1 MKKKKAL
8 FLTGTILLLI
18 VAAGLCIW
26 KRQGIRNTFYK
37 ITTGSVPFQIKE
49 KEQMTAHGYY
59 KQAVKAKTELNEVA
73 PIAER
78 DDAAEKFETTVPV
91 EQTLVADSYEIDRQI
106 EAELDNGYTW
116 DDPIVILNP
125 YKISPLT
132 GLILFETP
140 KEEQVRITV
149 KGKTEAADI
158 VAELEP
164 CSRHRVPVV
173 GLYPGEE
180 NTVVLELID
189 GQGNVRK
196 SRELKIR
203 AEDLPENLRD
213 SVKTIENSGKSAFGL
228 TAVYGQKCKMPFAY
242 DVNGDIR
249 WYFERQAANYG
260 MYQLSDDRIIFQD
273 RTGYVPCQQKPQ
285 STNLYEMDCLGRA
298 YRVYYLPAGNHH
310 EVIEKEPGGN
320 LLALTSSLKSCYE
333 EKIVEIDRQTGKIVN
348 ELELGDIFGQTY
360 VDKPDWAHINTVSY
374 QPEGDTIIIS
384 ARNLNSVMKINWSTH
399 KLEWILCDPRFWK
412 GTKFE
417 KYVLQPEE
425 DFVYH
430 FEQHTAYQ
438 LETDLDGDP
447 QTVEL
452 SLFDNHYNKD
462 RKVDYYDGNEASYVV
477 VYSINEE
484 AATVKQIK
492 RLAVKYSSITSAA
505 IYDSESNHI
514 FGMCG
519 KVVND
524 AGEKS
529 GMNYEFDY
537 ETGEVLNQYYISRD
551 FYRSTEL
558 KLNFQDMSQKM
569 EEEEN
574 YILGSLRPAVKIS
587 KKVKT
592 PAEMLEEGEASF
604 KLIGSV
610 LYAGAMDHHISQVI
624 FKGKN
629 HTYVYDSTD
638 IRLHNK
644 VYLGYYADTPIP
656 LSQMEADDYEI
667 YCVYKDVYYRTGHQ
681 IAVKEK

>member
-8 FLTGTILLLI
+8 LLTGIIFLL
-18 VAAGLCIW
+18 VVVAGLCVW
-26 KRQGIRNTFYK
+26 KRRGIRNTFYK
-37 ITTGSVPFQIKE
+37 ITTGTVPFQIKE

-59 KQAVKAKTELNEVA
+59 RQAVKAKTELDKVTL
-73 PIAER
+73 IAER
-78 DDAAEKFETTVPV
+78 DEAAEAFETNVPV
-91 EQTLVADSYEIDRQI
+91 EKTLVADSYEIDRQI

-116 DDPIVILNP
+116 EEPIVIINP

-140 KEEQVRITV
+140 EDERVRITV
-149 KGKTEAADI
+149 KGKTKAADI
-158 VAELEP
+158 VSELEP
-164 CSRHRVPVV
+164 VSRHRVPVV
-173 GLYPGEE
+173 GLYPGTE
-180 NTVVLELID
+180 NTVVLELVD
-189 GQGNVRK
+189 EQGNVK
-196 SRELKIR
+196 ESQELKVW
-203 AEDLPENLRD
+203 AEELPENLRD
-213 SVKTIENSGKSAFGL
+213 SVEVVESSGESAFGL

-242 DVNGDIR
+242 DLNGDIR
-249 WYFERQAANYG
+249 WYFEREAANYG
-260 MYQLSDDRIIFQD
+260 IYQMSDGRIIFQD
-273 RTGYVPCQQKPQ
+273 ITGYVPCQQKPQ

-298 YRVYYLPAGNHH
+298 YRVYYIPGGNHH

-320 LLALTSSLKSCYE
+320 LLVLTSSLKSCYE
-333 EKIVEIDRQTGKIVN
+333 EKIVEIDRQTGEIVN

-374 QPEGDTIIIS
+374 QPEGDTILIS

-417 KYVLQPEE
+417 KYVLQPEG

-438 LETDLDGDP
+438 LEANLDKDP
-447 QTVEL
+447 RTVEVC
-452 SLFDNHYNKD
+452 LFDNHYNKD
-462 RKVDYYDGNEASYVV
+462 RNTDYYDGNEASYVV

-484 AATVKQIK
+484 EAAVKQIK
-492 RLAVKYSSITSAA
+492 RLPVTHSYITSAA

-519 KVVND
+519 KAIND

-558 KLNFQDMSQKM
+558 TLNFQDMSQKM
-569 EEEEN
+569 KEEEN
-574 YILGSLRPAVKIS
+574 YILGSLRPVVKIS
-587 KKVKT
+587 RKVKT
-592 PAEMLEEGEASF
+592 PEETLEDAEVGF

-610 LYAGAMDHHISQVI
+610 LYVGAMDHHISQVI

-656 LSQMEADDYEI
+656 LSQMKADDYEI
-667 YCVYKDVYYRTGHQ
+667 YCVYKDVYYQTGHR
-681 IAVKEK
+681 ITVKE